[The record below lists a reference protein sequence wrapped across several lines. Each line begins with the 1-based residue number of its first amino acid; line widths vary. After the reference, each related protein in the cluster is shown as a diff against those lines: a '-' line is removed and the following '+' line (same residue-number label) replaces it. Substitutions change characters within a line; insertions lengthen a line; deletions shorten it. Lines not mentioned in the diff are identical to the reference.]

1 MEAKNI
7 KINIPSAAT
16 DLINKLYD
24 AGYEAF
30 IVGGCVRDSLLG
42 RLPGDFDITTN
53 AEPEEV
59 KRLFKKTVDTG
70 IRHGTVTVIES
81 GEPYEVTTY
90 RIDGEYADSRHPVS
104 VSYTKNLRD
113 DLARRDFTVNAMA
126 YNDRVGL
133 VDAFSGIDDLE
144 HGILRAVGEARLRF
158 TEDAL
163 RILRCIRF
171 SSVLGFGIEKST
183 ADALREL
190 APGLLKVSAER
201 IYSEWKKL
209 LGGKNAYYVIEEYRD
224 VISIFLPE
232 LSDVSLPDRDSFDKL
247 SVENRQLCMFASI
260 GLEGFENASHR
271 LKMESKTRTKGA
283 SVLKNLIYSPNPSD
297 NELKRYL
304 VDNGDEISLDG
315 AEISAAVGITDK
327 QTYLRMLSLV
337 SSPIPRKISDLSI
350 GGRELMAMGVRGEGI
365 GKLLYALLLEVAQG
379 NIRNDTDELLL
390 RAQELL

>member
-1 MEAKNI
+1 
-7 KINIPSAAT
+7 
-16 DLINKLYD
+16 
-24 AGYEAF
+24 
-30 IVGGCVRDSLLG
+30 
-42 RLPGDFDITTN
+42 
-53 AEPEEV
+53 
-59 KRLFKKTVDTG
+59 
-70 IRHGTVTVIES
+70 
-81 GEPYEVTTY
+81 
-90 RIDGEYADSRHPVS
+90 
-104 VSYTKNLRD
+104 
-113 DLARRDFTVNAMA
+113 MA